1 MISYCWIENVIDEH
15 SKYWFEKRVD
25 MVITRW
31 KYSQALQIVITTMT
45 KGVRKVSSIK
55 GRY

>member
-1 MISYCWIENVIDEH
+1 MIDEH
-15 SKYWFEKRVD
+15 SKCWFEKRVD